1 MTVRRPLANAS
12 AAPWCRPAFL
22 QGKISGATSPKDPA
36 VQARVV
42 FGGVAPA
49 PPLLRPC
56 CPGRSGRIA
65 NSMTNKAFP
74 RLRVLRSVPKQ
85 CCSRA
90 PRMLRWGIFPAA
102 RGGWRADGPTTAPGG
117 EETA

>member
-1 MTVRRPLANAS
+1 MTFRTPSADAF
-12 AAPWCRPAFL
+12 AAPRGSAAFL
-22 QGKISGATSPKDPA
+22 QGKFSGATSPKGPA
-36 VQARVV
+36 VQARAV

-49 PPLLRPC
+49 PPMLRLSG
-56 CPGRSGRIA
+56 PGRPGRIA
-65 NSMTNKAFP
+65 NVMADKAFP

-102 RGGWRADGPTTAPGG
+102 RRAGLANGPTTVLGGG
-117 EETA
+117 ERA